1 MKTTLKED
9 IKNFKRLI
17 GEATDS
23 SNSGSYEQPLNFN
36 MDRPTTICPNTGQPL
51 VGTEVLPNAP
61 SIDVVDVTSGIMH
74 QMPDGTMMPGATHGS
89 PSMIPMNEPTSY
101 EGNMNT
107 TTNPNFDDM
116 PYLSSHPSGW
126 SFEGDEEDFL
136 QSQGIQRP
144 MGPEMEEED
153 EQAMSDAF
161 DALDDDTDV
170 FQELQMFNEARN
182 FGW

>member
-1 MKTTLKED
+1 MKTTLKEE
-9 IKNFKRLI
+9 IKNFKRLL

-23 SNSGSYEQPLNFN
+23 SSSGSYEQALGFDMP
-36 MDRPTTICPNTGQPL
+36 RQTTTCPTTGQSL
-51 VGTEVLPNAP
+51 VGTEVSPNAP
-61 SIDVVDVTSGIMH
+61 SIDVVDVTTGVV
-74 QMPDGTMMPGATHGS
+74 
-89 PSMIPMNEPTSY
+89 PMNEPTSY
-101 EGNMNT
+101 EGNMDT
-107 TTNPNFDDM
+107 TVNPNFDDM

-126 SFEGDEEDFL
+126 SFEGDEEGFL
-136 QSQGIQRP
+136 QSQGIERP

-170 FQELQMFNEARN
+170 FQELQMFNETRN

>member
-36 MDRPTTICPNTGQPL
+36 MGRPTTICPNTGQPL

-61 SIDVVDVTSGIMH
+61 SIDIVDVTTGVV
-74 QMPDGTMMPGATHGS
+74 
-89 PSMIPMNEPTSY
+89 PMNEPTSY

>member
-1 MKTTLKED
+1 MKTTLKEE
-9 IKNFKRLI
+9 IKNFKRLL

-23 SNSGSYEQPLNFN
+23 SSSGSYEQALGFDMP
-36 MDRPTTICPNTGQPL
+36 RQTTICPTTGQPL
-51 VGTEVLPNAP
+51 VGTEVSPNAP
-61 SIDVVDVTSGIMH
+61 SIDVVDVTTGVV
-74 QMPDGTMMPGATHGS
+74 
-89 PSMIPMNEPTSY
+89 PMDEPTSY

-107 TTNPNFDDM
+107 TVNPNFDDM
-116 PYLSSHPSGW
+116 PYLSSHPSSW
-126 SFEGDEEDFL
+126 SFEGDEEGFL
-136 QSQGIQRP
+136 QSQGIERP

-161 DALDDDTDV
+161 EALDDDTDV